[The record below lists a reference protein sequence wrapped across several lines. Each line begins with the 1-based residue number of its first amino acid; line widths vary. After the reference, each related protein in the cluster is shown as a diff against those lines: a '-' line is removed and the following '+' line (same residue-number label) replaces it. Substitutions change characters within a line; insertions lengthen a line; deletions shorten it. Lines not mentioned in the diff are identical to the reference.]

1 MANDLTKS
9 RAFFVKKRWGGRR
22 ICPNCNNRALSR
34 LGARY
39 QCRRCRFRFAD
50 FTNTYLGRLRI
61 PLHTTSHLAYL
72 FILGV
77 PAYRIRFYEDVSL
90 RTIERTF
97 MLFRQAIYDTS
108 PKLVFDGE
116 VELDE
121 AMFGGHRKGKRGWGA
136 AGKTVV
142 FGIRS
147 RNGQIIA
154 FPVPDRKQKTL
165 KAIIEKHT
173 KPGSLYYTD
182 EYTAYGTLDE
192 LGRHEVVT
200 HSKDE
205 YVRDDVH
212 INGLEGFWS
221 FAKNFLYAYRGVPR
235 KYFPLYLKYIEFRYN
250 HRDENMFELL
260 ADILVKE
267 ISKVE
272 SSTQVIPDPLHEK
285 II

>member
-1 MANDLTKS
+1 M
-9 RAFFVKKRWGGRR
+9 
-22 ICPNCNNRALSR
+22 
-34 LGARY
+34 
-39 QCRRCRFRFAD
+39 
-50 FTNTYLGRLRI
+50 
-61 PLHTTSHLAYL
+61 HLAYL

-136 AGKTVV
+136 AGKTIV

-147 RNGQIIA
+147 RKGQIIA

-165 KAIIEKHT
+165 RTIIESHT
-173 KPGSLYYTD
+173 KPGALYYTD
-182 EYTAYGTLDE
+182 EHTAYGTLDE
-192 LGRHEVVT
+192 IGRHEVVT

-205 YVRDDVH
+205 YVRNDVH

-235 KYFPLYLKYIEFRYN
+235 VYFPLYLKYIEFRYN
-250 HRDENMFELL
+250 HRDENMFEIL

-267 ISKVE
+267 ISKVK
-272 SSTQVIPDPLHEK
+272 SSVYTVPDPLPK
-285 II
+285 AII